1 MSSALRK
8 LKISTSVCVLVLH
21 LYWRTRLAEECALFL
36 SYVLPAVQDEV
47 LPPAVFLS
55 SSVVLR
61 CGYLNLR
68 RRESCKVGP
77 GSLFFRERVLLPLS
91 ARGAR
96 ARWDT
101 SHIAETEP
109 LGGHVYVC
117 VCHEQTGKT
126 MDIQSEQINGHP
138 IRLRSVRRA
147 CRCADF
153 LVLRHLLSWSS
164 RLR

>member
-1 MSSALRK
+1 M
-8 LKISTSVCVLVLH
+8 KISTLFCVLVLH

-55 SSVVLR
+55 SSVVIR

-68 RRESCKVGP
+68 RREGGKVGP
-77 GSLFFRERVLLPLS
+77 GSLFLRERVLLPLS

-117 VCHEQTGKT
+117 VCATSKPAKQWTSNQSKS
-126 MDIQSEQINGHP
+126 MDIQYGYALCGGRVVVLISSCCAICCRGP
-138 IRLRSVRRA
+138 RALDSV
-147 CRCADF
+147 
-153 LVLRHLLSWSS
+153 
-164 RLR
+164 